1 MSVLKFQLGVDFL
14 QKSLLL
20 NDSRKATG
28 GEIQQMRRILSE
40 LTRATSDPNIGN
52 VTLEPELSVSDTIY
66 LLSSAC
72 SEIIE
77 FTLQILSYQGE
88 HQVHLNDNLTL
99 YFSVLDSHPRFL
111 DAVLYRLG
119 WRLQPDVSGKLSK
132 IRFKYHWLRRP
143 RKQERIRGYRDHGSR
158 ASEQDLLRRSCLTD
172 FYLEEAKSEV
182 EQRLDLQ
189 KELVSLAKELY
200 LTDVLLHC
208 LPQLRPRLDD
218 LI

>member
-119 WRLQPDVSGKLSK
+119 WRLQPDV
-132 IRFKYHWLRRP
+132 
-143 RKQERIRGYRDHGSR
+143 
-158 ASEQDLLRRSCLTD
+158 
-172 FYLEEAKSEV
+172 
-182 EQRLDLQ
+182 
-189 KELVSLAKELY
+189 
-200 LTDVLLHC
+200 
-208 LPQLRPRLDD
+208 
-218 LI
+218 